1 MQRYV
6 VEWHKEAD
14 ANEKSADWYWVL
26 GIIAC
31 AGIVVSFLFGN
42 LLLATIIGLG
52 AIIMMLLTHMEP
64 TDTVCRLTH
73 TDIAVNDTTYSLHD
87 LEAYH
92 IDEKDGELVLR
103 FKTGQFLLPM
113 VIVHIPE
120 EYAEDIDAH
129 FRAVVPAE
137 RIEEGLSHRVL
148 EIFGI

>member
-14 ANEKSADWYWVL
+14 VEKKSADWYWIL
-26 GIIAC
+26 GIVAC
-31 AGIVVSFLFGN
+31 AGIITSFLFAN

-52 AIIMMLLTHMEP
+52 AIIIMLLVHMGP
-64 TDTVCRLTH
+64 NDTVCHLSHKEIR
-73 TDIAVNDTTYSLHD
+73 VNDSVYALRD

-103 FKTGQFLLPM
+103 FRTGQFLLPLVM
-113 VIVHIPE
+113 VHIPE
-120 EYAEDIDAH
+120 EYVDQIDAH
-129 FRAVVPAE
+129 FRAVVPFE
-137 RIEEGLSHRVL
+137 HIDEGLSYRVL